1 MLCEHLGEI
10 TDVDLRLATFENV
23 IVRFLR
29 KHGPT
34 RSKDLWVRTA
44 GRRVGEELFDKAVD
58 SLVERR
64 VIVRQ
69 TTNRINS
76 FIFRMAPDKRRRERA
91 ERKAQESLSQ

>member
-23 IVRFLR
+23 IVRFLQ
-29 KHGPT
+29 KNGPT

-44 GRRVGEELFDKAVD
+44 GRRVGEEVFNKAVE

-76 FIFRMAPDKRRRERA
+76 FIFRMSPKRRA
-91 ERKAQESLSQ
+91 ENRNEAASQSA